1 MIQSKLL
8 ELQKSLSE
16 NAEIITDFSTHQ
28 EYMHDATIETG
39 IPSAI
44 IFAQTETD
52 IQHVVLFCRQ
62 HSFPLTVRGA
72 GTGLSGGAVPKDG
85 AILLSVERMNY
96 LTIDTDTK
104 IAYAQTGVITKTII
118 DEALKV
124 NLFYPPDPAS
134 FAESTIGGNV
144 AENAGGL
151 KCVKYGVTRDYVL
164 GIKAVTEDGKLIST
178 GIYNKKPGFNFNELF
193 IGSEGT
199 LVIITDIAL
208 KLVAKQNQGETILIS
223 FSKASDAAQTVAD
236 IRHAGITPIV
246 LEFLDGDAADCSNQY
261 EKIDSLVNAAGILL
275 IESEQ
280 KDSDEIEQLAKNN
293 KCIFIQ
299 REPDSS
305 KADTLWK
312 VRRNLSKAVK
322 EMAKIRINEDVAVPI
337 SKFPVLVAF
346 VAEMNKNTTLRI
358 NSFGHAGDG
367 NLHVNFLAKTDS
379 KEETEAIEE
388 QIVKLLEKTIE
399 LGGTLSG
406 EHGIGLAKK
415 KYLHMEFDSATLE
428 AMKKVN
434 AVFNS
439 SSLLNPG
446 KIFQKQQ

>member
-8 ELQKSLSE
+8 ELQKSLSD
-16 NAEIITDFSTHQ
+16 NAEIITDYSAHQ
-28 EYMHDATIETG
+28 DYLHDATIETG
-39 IPSAI
+39 TPAAI
-44 IFAQTETD
+44 IFACTDSD
-52 IQHVVLFCRQ
+52 IQQVVRFCRELTL
-62 HSFPLTVRGA
+62 HLTVRGA

-85 AILLSVERMNY
+85 AILLSVEKMNQ
-96 LTIDTDTK
+96 LSFDK
-104 IAYAQTGVITKTII
+104 EKRIAYAQTGVITKTII
-118 DEALKV
+118 DEALQY

-164 GIKAVTEDGKLIST
+164 GIKAVTEDGNLITT
-178 GIYNKKPGFNFNELF
+178 GVYNKKQGFNFNELF

-199 LVIITDIAL
+199 LVIITEIAL
-208 KLVAKQNQGETILIS
+208 KLVTKPVQGETILIS

-236 IRHAGITPIV
+236 IRHSGIVPIV

-275 IESEQ
+275 IEAEH
-280 KDSDEIEQLAKNN
+280 KDSDKIEMLASKNR
-293 KCIFIQ
+293 CIFIQ
-299 REPDSS
+299 RESDSE

-322 EMAKIRINEDVAVPI
+322 EMSKIRINEDVAVPI
-337 SKFPVLVAF
+337 SKFPVLVEF
-346 VAEMNKNTTLRI
+346 VAEMNKNSTLRI

-367 NLHVNFLAKTDS
+367 NLHVNFLAKTNS
-379 KEETEAIEE
+379 KEEADAIEE
-388 QIVKLLEKTIE
+388 KIVELLVKTIE

-415 KYLHMEFDSATLE
+415 KYLHLEFDFATLE
-428 AMKKVN
+428 AMKAVKD
-434 AVFNS
+434 VFNS
-439 SSLLNPG
+439 SSLLNPE
-446 KIFQKQQ
+446 KIF